1 MQFVVPNKSDEPIY
15 QKMAKLGIGPN
26 GDYDPAKFSPD
37 VLDAIKKG
45 ISEGHKEIVD
55 RKAL

>member
-1 MQFVVPNKSDEPIY
+1 MVPNKSDEPIY

-45 ISEGHKEIVD
+45 ISQGHKEIVD